1 LFQKILVPVDGSD
14 FSIKAVENAVAIAE
28 KFNST
33 VDLLAVIE
41 IPTDKNVVVSEV
53 GIVPGLVV
61 DTLNA
66 ETEELFAKLKSQ
78 YPNVTLNTLIRSG
91 HPARE
96 IVEESQNGYDL
107 IIIGSRGLGE
117 IKGFLMGSVSDRVSH
132 HAKCSVMLIH

>member
-1 LFQKILVPVDGSD
+1 LFKKILVPVDGSN
-14 FSIKAVENAVAIAE
+14 FSIKAVETAVTIAG

-33 VDLLAVIE
+33 VALLAVLE
-41 IPTDKNVVVSEV
+41 FPTDRTLMVTEV

-61 DTLNA
+61 DTLSA

-78 YPNVTLNTLIRSG
+78 YPDVTLNTLIRSG

-96 IVEESQNGYDL
+96 IVDESQNGYDL

>member
-1 LFQKILVPVDGSD
+1 LFNKILVPVDGSD
-14 FSIKAVENAVAIAE
+14 FSIKAVKTAVAIAE